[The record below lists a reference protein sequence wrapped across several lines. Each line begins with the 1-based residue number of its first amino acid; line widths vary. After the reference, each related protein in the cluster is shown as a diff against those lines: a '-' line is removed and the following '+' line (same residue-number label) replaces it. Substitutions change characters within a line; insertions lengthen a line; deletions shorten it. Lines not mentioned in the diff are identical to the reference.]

1 MAVDDKIWGNSDILS
16 VYMSCYFL
24 MWLLV
29 FSLTNLMKFLFF
41 KCTVYWSYLHIST
54 SSWGTSTLCSSG
66 INYLD
71 FGHWNQL
78 HKSFTKWLLEVC
90 PCQRSVNLQSLRNR
104 RWSGKLLVGDF
115 LTAFVTCSCQTGLDC
130 FTYPGLCLW
139 TTSFLSCSQTS
150 LLGFGLSRLIFF
162 FLISLGG
169 MVKLRER
176 LWPQQPCEDVGGK
189 GHWALNLSLYFA
201 FLTSWL

>member
-29 FSLTNLMKFLFF
+29 FSLTNLIKFLFF

-54 SSWGTSTLCSSG
+54 ISWGTSTLYVSG

-78 HKSFTKWLLEVC
+78 HKSFTKELLEVC
-90 PCQRSVNLQSLRNR
+90 PRQWSVNLQSLRNHS
-104 RWSGKLLVGDF
+104 WSGKLLVGDF
-115 LTAFVTCSCQTGLDC
+115 LTAFVICSCQTGLDC
-130 FTYPGLCLW
+130 CTYPGLWFW
-139 TTSFLSCSQTS
+139 TTAFFYLAPRLVYWDLVFLGWFSSWYPWVAWWSSESDYDHYTHVK
-150 LLGFGLSRLIFF
+150 
-162 FLISLGG
+162 ISG
-169 MVKLRER
+169 
-176 LWPQQPCEDVGGK
+176 GGK
-189 GHWALNLSLYFA
+189 DTEL
-201 FLTSWL
+201 